1 MSTITGVV
9 KAAVDWC
16 HFLLLKEDGTV
27 LSWGY
32 YDNSSAARNMT
43 PFVYEGA
50 TNVVDVYAGSPFCVL
65 LKSDNTCVSVVN
77 PYYGDYVSKDVTD
90 LTVQLRTADGYL
102 EQMFNVATDGSV
114 TARGY
119 NDYNQLGID
128 KSMTGL
134 FMPELT
140 LVPYLSDVV
149 KISTSQDHALALCE
163 DGTVWTWGRNHVGQ
177 LGLGDIE
184 EREIPM
190 PLTQLNNHRDGSTYE
205 KAYILTENSAYA
217 PADYSCDNWFE
228 FTPPETGDYFLE
240 GVGDYYR
247 GAYLDAFFY
256 TVAEPNADNYSGRW
270 SDSYIPQP
278 FDGPLRYHGNS
289 YFYFER
295 TLTAGQKIL
304 YQSGWRDDRK
314 WLWRA
319 RDEGRKDYE
328 YVRYEPFGNG
338 SRGHDTFTLGPW
350 RCDGRIS
357 SCRGGRLL
365 RRQSSYSVRQ
375 LSRRQQNC
383 RCIKYLYSTA
393 YLCDALAQTAGIFFL
408 GAGKDA
414 WMLVRIHCG
423 LTAGI

>member
-1 MSTITGVV
+1 MLGSNVGSYSLPFVLETGAKYIAAGCTNSVVVKTDGTVTIRGKSEYLPNAEVSTITGVV

-163 DGTVWTWGRNHVGQ
+163 DGTVWTWG
-177 LGLGDIE
+177 L
-184 EREIPM
+184 
-190 PLTQLNNHRDGSTYE
+190 
-205 KAYILTENSAYA
+205 
-217 PADYSCDNWFE
+217 
-228 FTPPETGDYFLE
+228 
-240 GVGDYYR
+240 
-247 GAYLDAFFY
+247 
-256 TVAEPNADNYSGRW
+256 
-270 SDSYIPQP
+270 
-278 FDGPLRYHGNS
+278 
-289 YFYFER
+289 
-295 TLTAGQKIL
+295 
-304 YQSGWRDDRK
+304 
-314 WLWRA
+314 
-319 RDEGRKDYE
+319 
-328 YVRYEPFGNG
+328 
-338 SRGHDTFTLGPW
+338 
-350 RCDGRIS
+350 
-357 SCRGGRLL
+357 
-365 RRQSSYSVRQ
+365 
-375 LSRRQQNC
+375 
-383 RCIKYLYSTA
+383 
-393 YLCDALAQTAGIFFL
+393 
-408 GAGKDA
+408 
-414 WMLVRIHCG
+414 
-423 LTAGI
+423 